1 MSFLFGKKEPKFG
14 NPTNDECAMY
24 KENLE
29 FVISNLK
36 FSIVHHDA
44 RVDGT
49 MMKAWEE
56 EKKIIEGQLSILKD
70 YQDPRSKK

>member
-1 MSFLFGKKEPKFG
+1 MFGWGKSQSKPTKE
-14 NPTNDECAMY
+14 ECSMY

-49 MMKAWEE
+49 MMNAWKEE
-56 EKKIIEGQLSILKD
+56 EKIINSQLSILKQYD
-70 YQDPRSKK
+70 DPRSKR

>member
-1 MSFLFGKKEPKFG
+1 MNWFSRQAAT
-14 NPTNDECAMY
+14 PTKTECAMY

-36 FSIVHHDA
+36 YSIVHHDA

-49 MMKAWEE
+49 MKNAWEE
-56 EKKIIEGQLSILKD
+56 EKQII
-70 YQDPRSKK
+70 